1 MSEIKEIKARLT
13 ISEVAKILAKAGYLK
28 GLTRDGRKVRC
39 PFHEDKKA
47 SLDLKWKVREGKFK
61 CYGCNKRGDLIDL
74 WEGAKGIDRKQA
86 VNELYK
92 IATGQSIFLDQL
104 IEIKK
109 TGRLPEYSRPEP
121 EPEPKPW
128 GVEPELADKVFR
140 SLAEFNGW
148 TVEGAVRDYLHRR
161 GLTDETIERF
171 KIFSLHD
178 TGESRKFLTK
188 NFDLETLKALLL
200 FDSKNRFLFYQHR
213 LIIPIFENGLL
224 TAIQGRYFIYQGA
237 LYNTNPPA
245 SVGKYNNGTG
255 SGAGKLFNG
264 DILKD
269 LKPGSRLYLCEG
281 AFDSMI
287 LSQEGHNAVAFLG
300 VNHKEESLLARLK
313 GFEVVIAFDNDEAG
327 QKAAIEIREELFK
340 LTGQEPAILKLPD
353 GIKDVNEYYIKRY
366 KSK

>member
-1 MSEIKEIKARLT
+1 MSKTEEIKAKLT
-13 ISEVAKILAKAGYLK
+13 ISKVAKILAKAGYLK
-28 GLTRDGRKVRC
+28 GLSKDGRRALC
-39 PFHEDKKA
+39 PFHGDKTP
-47 SLDLKWKVREGKFK
+47 SLRLDLRKDRFR
-61 CYGCNKRGDLIDL
+61 CYGCDKRGDLIDL
-74 WEGAKGIDRKQA
+74 WEGAKGIGRKQA
-86 VNELYK
+86 INELYK
-92 IATGQSIFLDQL
+92 IATGQSFTFDQ
-104 IEIKK
+104 IEDFKK
-109 TGRLPEYSRPEP
+109 TGKLPEFSRLEREP
-121 EPEPKPW
+121 EPEPW

-148 TVEGAVRDYLHRR
+148 TVEGAVRDYLHQR

-171 KIFSLHD
+171 KIFSLQD
-178 TGESRKFLTK
+178 PGASRKFLTK

-237 LYNTNPPA
+237 LYNTKPPA
-245 SVGKYNNGTG
+245 SVGKYNIATG
-255 SGAGKLFNG
+255 SGAEKLFNG
-264 DILKD
+264 DILKG

-287 LSQEGHNAVAFLG
+287 LSQEGHNAVACLSAFSWKGLM
-300 VNHKEESLLARLK
+300 ARLK

-353 GIKDVNEYYIKRY
+353 GIKDVNEYYTKRY

>member
-1 MSEIKEIKARLT
+1 MNKIKEIKARLT

-28 GLTRDGRKVRC
+28 GLSKDGRRALC
-39 PFHEDKKA
+39 PFHQDKTPSL
-47 SLDLKWKVREGKFK
+47 SLDLRKDRFR
-61 CYGCNKRGDLIDL
+61 CFGCGRSGDLIDL

-86 VNELYK
+86 VNELYG
-92 IATGQSIFLDQL
+92 IATGRSFTFDQ
-104 IEIKK
+104 IEDFKK
-109 TGRLPEYSRPEP
+109 TGRFPEYSRP

-171 KIFSLHD
+171 KIFSLQD
-178 TGESRKFLTK
+178 PGESRKFLIK
-188 NFDLETLKALLL
+188 SFDLKTLQALLL

-224 TAIQGRYFIYQGA
+224 TAIQGRYFVYQGT
-237 LYNTNPPA
+237 LYNTKPPA

-269 LKPGSRLYLCEG
+269 LKPGNRLYLCEG

-313 GFEVVIAFDNDEAG
+313 GYEVIIAFDNDEAG

-340 LTGQEPAILKLPD
+340 LTGQEPAILKFPD

>member
-1 MSEIKEIKARLT
+1 MNKIKEIKARLT
-13 ISEVAKILAKAGYLK
+13 ISDVAKMLAKAGYLK
-28 GLTRDGRKVRC
+28 GLSKDGRRALC
-39 PFHEDKKA
+39 PFHGDKKA
-47 SLDLKWKVREGKFK
+47 SLSLDLRTNWFK
-61 CYGCNKRGDLIDL
+61 CFGCGKSGDLINL
-74 WEGAKGIDRKQA
+74 WAEVKGIDQKQA
-86 VNELYK
+86 INELYR
-92 IATGQSIFLDQL
+92 IAMGQSITLGRLMEF
-104 IEIKK
+104 KK
-109 TGRLPEYSRPEP
+109 TGRFFEYSKLG
-121 EPEPKPW
+121 PEPKPW

-171 KIFSLHD
+171 KIFSLQD
-178 TGESRKFLTK
+178 PGESRKFLTK

-224 TAIQGRYFIYQGA
+224 TAIQGRYFVYQGT
-237 LYNTNPPA
+237 LYNTKPPA
-245 SVGKYNNGTG
+245 SVGKYNIATG
-255 SGAGKLFNG
+255 SGAEKLFNG

-287 LSQEGHNAVAFLG
+287 LNQEGHNAVACLSTSSWKS
-300 VNHKEESLLARLK
+300 VIARLK

-327 QKAAIEIREELFK
+327 HKAAIEIKEELFK

-353 GIKDVNEYYIKRY
+353 GIKDVNEYFIKRY

>member
-1 MSEIKEIKARLT
+1 MSKTEEIKAKLT
-13 ISEVAKILAKAGYLK
+13 ISKVAKILAKAGYLK
-28 GLTRDGRKVRC
+28 GLSKDSRRALC
-39 PFHEDKKA
+39 PFHGDKTP
-47 SLDLKWKVREGKFK
+47 SLRLDLRKDRFR
-61 CYGCNKRGDLIDL
+61 CFGCDSSGDLIDL
-74 WEGAKGIDRKQA
+74 WEGAKGIGRKQA
-86 VNELYK
+86 INELYK
-92 IATGQSIFLDQL
+92 IATGQSFTFDQ
-104 IEIKK
+104 IEDFKK
-109 TGRLPEYSRPEP
+109 TGKLPEFSRLEREP
-121 EPEPKPW
+121 EPEPW

-171 KIFSLHD
+171 KIFSLQD
-178 TGESRKFLTK
+178 PGASRKFLTK

-237 LYNTNPPA
+237 LYNTKPPA
-245 SVGKYNNGTG
+245 SVGKYNIATG
-255 SGAGKLFNG
+255 SGAEKLFNG

-287 LSQEGHNAVAFLG
+287 LSQEGHNAVACLSAFSWKGLM
-300 VNHKEESLLARLK
+300 ARLK

>member
-1 MSEIKEIKARLT
+1 MSKAKEIKARLT
-13 ISEVAKILAKAGYLK
+13 ISDTAKILAKGGYLK

-47 SLDLKWKVREGKFK
+47 SLSLDTRTNWFK
-61 CYGCNKRGDLIDL
+61 CFGCGKSGDLIKL
-74 WEGAKGIDRKQA
+74 WAEVKGIGERQA
-86 VNELYK
+86 ISELYK
-92 IATGQSIFLDQL
+92 IAMGQSITLDRL
-104 IEIKK
+104 MEFKK
-109 TGRLPEYSRPEP
+109 TGRFSEYSKLG
-121 EPEPKPW
+121 PEPKPW

-140 SLAEFNGW
+140 SLAEFSGW
-148 TVEGAVRDYLHRR
+148 TVESAVRDYLHRR

-171 KIFSLHD
+171 RLFSLQD
-178 TGESRKFLTK
+178 PGESRKFLTK

-224 TAIQGRYFIYQGA
+224 TAIQGRYFVYQGA
-237 LYNTNPPA
+237 FYNTNPPA

-269 LKPGSRLYLCEG
+269 LRPGSRLYLCEG

-287 LSQEGHNAVAFLG
+287 LSQEGHNAVACLSTSSWKS
-300 VNHKEESLLARLK
+300 VIARLK
-313 GFEVVIAFDNDEAG
+313 GYEVIIAFDNDEAG
-327 QKAAIEIREELFK
+327 QKAAIEVRRELFK
-340 LTGQEPAILKLPD
+340 LTGQEPAILELPD
-353 GIKDVNEYYIKRY
+353 GIKDINEYFIKRY

>member
-1 MSEIKEIKARLT
+1 MNKIKEIKARLT

-28 GLTRDGRKVRC
+28 GLSKDGRRALC
-39 PFHEDKKA
+39 PFHQDKTPSL
-47 SLDLKWKVREGKFK
+47 SLDLRKDRFR
-61 CYGCNKRGDLIDL
+61 CFGCGRSGDLIDL

-86 VNELYK
+86 VNELYG
-92 IATGQSIFLDQL
+92 IATGRSFTFDQ
-104 IEIKK
+104 IEGFKK
-109 TGRLPEYSRPEP
+109 TGRFPEYSRPEP

-287 LSQEGHNAVAFLG
+287 LSQEGHNAVACLSTSSWKS
-300 VNHKEESLLARLK
+300 VIARLK

-340 LTGQEPAILKLPD
+340 LTGQEPAILELPD
-353 GIKDVNEYYIKRY
+353 GIKDINEYFIKRY

>member
-1 MSEIKEIKARLT
+1 MNKIKEIKARLM
-13 ISEVAKILAKAGYLK
+13 ISEVAKILVKAGYLK
-28 GLTRDGRKVRC
+28 GLSKDGRKALC
-39 PFHEDKKA
+39 PFHEDKEA
-47 SLDLKWKVREGKFK
+47 SLRLYPDTGSFY
-61 CYGCNKRGDLIDL
+61 CFGCGNSGDLIKL
-74 WEGAKGIDRKQA
+74 WAEVKGIDRKQA
-86 VNELYK
+86 VNELYG
-92 IATGQSIFLDQL
+92 IATGQSFTFDQ
-104 IEIKK
+104 IEDFKK
-109 TGRLPEYSRPEP
+109 TGKLPEFSRLEREP
-121 EPEPKPW
+121 EPEPW

-140 SLAEFNGW
+140 SLAEFNRW

-161 GLTDETIERF
+161 GLTDETTERF
-171 KIFSLHD
+171 RLFSLQD
-178 TGESRKFLTK
+178 PGESREFLTK

-224 TAIQGRYFIYQGA
+224 TAIQGRYFVYQGA
-237 LYNTNPPA
+237 FYNTKPPA
-245 SVGKYNNGTG
+245 SVGKYNIATG

-287 LSQEGHNAVAFLG
+287 LSQEGHNAVACLSTSSWKS
-300 VNHKEESLLARLK
+300 VIAKLK

-353 GIKDVNEYYIKRY
+353 GIKDVNEYFIKRY